1 MSLALTQGISLVGLR
16 GELVTIEVDVAHGL
30 PGYSLLGLPDAALNE
45 SRDRIRA
52 AINNTNQNWPNKKV
66 TVSLSPAWLPK
77 SGSGF
82 DLPIAVALLSAS
94 DQLQLIQFDK
104 TIFIGELSL
113 EGKLKPIRG
122 ILAMV
127 IAAKS
132 NGITRVIVPW
142 DNFQEARMLTDIE
155 VLAFRTLTEI
165 LHWIKTGE
173 RVEEPSLITFQE
185 VENSLDLADVA
196 GQHQAKESIEIGA
209 AGGHHI
215 LMMGPPGVGKTML
228 AERIPSILPPLRDDE
243 ALEVTSIHSIA
254 GTLNNRGTLSKLP
267 PFIAPHHTATIAAMV
282 GGGSGAIRPGSC
294 SLAHHGI
301 LFIDEAPECASGIID
316 SLRQPLESGVINI
329 NRASGTVTFPARFLL
344 VLAANPCPCGR
355 FSGRGRACECT
366 SIQIRRYLN
375 RISGPL
381 LDRIDLRIEVEAP
394 TRVELSEN
402 TMRVTSAE
410 VRNRV
415 IAARRRAEERFLDR
429 KYRLNSQIPAED
441 LRREFRADPKGMQ
454 LLHRYL
460 DEANLTARSFH
471 KLLRLAWT
479 IADLRRCERPTIDE
493 IEKAIQLRGIDEQ

>member
-1 MSLALTQGISLVGLR
+1 MSLAITQGISLAGLR

-52 AINNTNQNWPNKKV
+52 AMKNSNQEWPNKKV

-82 DLPIAVALLSAS
+82 DLPIAIALLSAS
-94 DQLQLIQFDK
+94 EQLQLHQFEK

-142 DNFQEARMLTDIE
+142 ENFQEASLLTDIE
-155 VLAFRTLTEI
+155 VLAFHNLTEL
-165 LHWIKTGE
+165 LHWFRTGQRLE
-173 RVEEPSLITFQE
+173 LPSLFAFQE
-185 VENSLDLADVA
+185 IENSLDIADVA
-196 GQHQAKESIEIGA
+196 GQRQAKESIEIAA

-228 AERIPSILPPLRDDE
+228 AERIPSILPPLREDE

-254 GTLNNRGTLSKLP
+254 GTLQQRGTLSKLP
-267 PFIAPHHTATIAAMV
+267 PFIAPHHTTTIAAMV

-294 SLAHHGI
+294 SLAHRGI

-316 SLRQPLESGVINI
+316 SLRQPLESGVITI

-366 SIQIRRYLN
+366 SLQIRRYLN

-381 LDRIDLRIEVEAP
+381 LDRIDLRIDVDAP
-394 TRVELSEN
+394 TRVELSEDSV
-402 TMRVTSAE
+402 RESSSE

-415 IAARRRAEERFLDR
+415 IAARKRAEERYGG
-429 KYRLNSQIPAED
+429 KHYRLNSQIPAED
-441 LRREFRADPKGMQ
+441 LRRDFRAESKGMQ

-479 IADLRRCERPTIDE
+479 IADLRMRERPTIDE
-493 IEKAIQLRGIDEQ
+493 IERAIQLRGIDER